1 MELVPFIESAMF
13 VRDEQPRARHDAD
26 SGSRIIPLRISHR
39 PSFPDTPSNETVMPD
54 SASLQ
59 HLFPALQEIPAEFRL
74 ASPIHQRVSLVDGEL
89 RPWDG
94 ATKTVLS
101 PVCVRQADG
110 SVEQVE
116 IGSYPVMGETESD
129 AALDAAVRAY
139 DAGRGEWPTMKVEQ
153 RIACMQD
160 FIKRM
165 VAQRELVVNLIMW
178 EIGKSLAD
186 SQKEFDRTVTY
197 MTQTIDALKELD
209 NANSRFVI
217 AEGTIGQIR
226 RTPLGVVLCMGPYNY
241 PLNET
246 FATLIPALLMGNT
259 VVFKPPQ
266 YGTLLFEPLLE
277 AFRDAF
283 PKGVINTIYAP
294 GAVVVPHM
302 LASGKINVLALIGSS
317 KVADHLKKQH
327 PKSHRLRAILGL
339 DAKNAAIVLPDA
351 DLDLTVKECLLGAL
365 SFNGQR
371 CTALKMLLVHRSIV
385 DEFLKRFTAA
395 LEQLKIGM
403 PWEKGVSITPLPG
416 MHRTAYMT
424 DAIDDAKAKGAQ
436 VVNHQGGEFS
446 KTLFYPAVVYPVS
459 EGMKLYREE
468 QFGPIIPVAP
478 FDDVETALDYVT
490 TSEHGQQ
497 VSIFGSDPAQIGA
510 LVDPLVNQVCR
521 VNINCQC
528 QRGPD
533 VFPFAG
539 RKDSAE
545 GTLSVSDALRAF
557 SIRSMVAAKQT
568 DSSKQLLDSIVSDH
582 HSKFINTGFIF

>member
-1 MELVPFIESAMF
+1 
-13 VRDEQPRARHDAD
+13 
-26 SGSRIIPLRISHR
+26 
-39 PSFPDTPSNETVMPD
+39 MPD
-54 SASLQ
+54 STALQ
-59 HLFPALQEIPAEFRL
+59 HCFPSYDDIPEAARL
-74 ASPIHQRVSLVDGEL
+74 KSPIHQRVSLVDGEL
-89 RPWDG
+89 KPWDG

-101 PVCVRQADG
+101 PVCVRQPDG
-110 SVEQVE
+110 GLHPLE
-116 IGSYPVMGETESD
+116 IGSHPVMGEPESD

-160 FIKRM
+160 FIRRM
-165 VAQRELVVNLIMW
+165 VAQREQVVNLIMW

-186 SQKEFDRTVTY
+186 SEKEFDRTVTY
-197 MTQTIDALKELD
+197 MLQTIDALKDLD

-351 DLDLTVKECLLGAL
+351 DLELTVKECLLGAL

-385 DEFLKRFTAA
+385 DRFLKRFTEELAKM
-395 LEQLKIGM
+395 KIGM
-403 PWEKGVSITPLPG
+403 PWEKGVAITPLPG

-424 DAIDDAKAKGAQ
+424 EAIDDAKAKGAQ
-436 VVNHQGGEFS
+436 VVNESGGEFC

-478 FDDVETALDYVT
+478 FDDVETALEYVT
-490 TSEHGQQ
+490 TSDHGQQ
-497 VSIFGSDPAQIGA
+497 VSIFGSDPEQIGA
-510 LVDPLVNQVCR
+510 LIDPLVNQVCR

-545 GTLSVSDALRAF
+545 GTLSVTDALRAF

-568 DSSKQLLDSIVSDH
+568 ESSKQLLDAIVSDH
-582 HSKFINTGFIF
+582 DSKFLNTGFIF